1 MGEGAASNLATG
13 QTGIPVGSIVGGTV
27 GAVVAVILITS
38 FLLLYRRRR
47 VAARSETCS
56 TVDSLMEV
64 SQPPWGPYKNP
75 SNTTFIQET
84 PNPAPTSLFTHGPI
98 LDGQYIYYPTP
109 SIPYSN
115 DLETGNSR
123 HPKHHPHQTPIA
135 ELEGSSRFLY
145 TPGQQYHEL
154 DSRPLPQ
161 PRAPPPA
168 TSRPAQRLPA
178 EVT

>member
-64 SQPPWGPYKNP
+64 SQPPWGPYK
-75 SNTTFIQET
+75 S
-84 PNPAPTSLFTHGPI
+84 
-98 LDGQYIYYPTP
+98 
-109 SIPYSN
+109 
-115 DLETGNSR
+115 
-123 HPKHHPHQTPIA
+123 
-135 ELEGSSRFLY
+135 
-145 TPGQQYHEL
+145 
-154 DSRPLPQ
+154 
-161 PRAPPPA
+161 
-168 TSRPAQRLPA
+168 
-178 EVT
+178 